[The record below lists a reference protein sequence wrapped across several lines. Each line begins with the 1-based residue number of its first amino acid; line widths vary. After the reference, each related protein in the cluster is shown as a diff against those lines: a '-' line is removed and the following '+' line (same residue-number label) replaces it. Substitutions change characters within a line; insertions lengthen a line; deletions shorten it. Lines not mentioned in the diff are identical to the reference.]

1 MLQTHNTRTE
11 DAQHDKRRYPTGQR
25 RLSVERHL
33 LAARPLAPLPVAVRP
48 FTPPVAAAGRPPVET
63 ARATRAIHLVRPLAR
78 VVLARRL
85 PRARALG
92 LEARIRI
99 LQGWSG

>member
-11 DAQHDKRRYPTGQR
+11 DAQHDNRRYPTGQR
-25 RLSVERHL
+25 RLSVGRHL

-85 PRARALG
+85 PRALFF
-92 LEARIRI
+92 
-99 LQGWSG
+99 S